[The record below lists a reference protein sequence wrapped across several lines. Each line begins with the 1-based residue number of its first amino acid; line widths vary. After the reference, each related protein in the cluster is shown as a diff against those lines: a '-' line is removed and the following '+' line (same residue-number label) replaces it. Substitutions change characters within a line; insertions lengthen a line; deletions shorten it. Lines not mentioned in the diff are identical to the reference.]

1 MHKVPRGGLPG
12 KADEE
17 QISEQGKESCLATQP
32 EWSSY
37 RDSKCQSAKWKNT
50 EIRKSCDFRAVAK
63 NLSLLQEIGRL
74 EGFEQGV
81 VSSGPSAAVGRQ
93 KQKQAE

>member
-1 MHKVPRGGLPG
+1 MHKVPRGDLPG

-17 QISEQGKESCLATQP
+17 QISEQGKDSCLATQP

-37 RDSKCQSAKWKNT
+37 RDSKCQSTKWKNT

-74 EGFEQGV
+74 EGFEQSV
-81 VSSGPSAAVGRQ
+81 VSSGLSAAVGRQ
-93 KQKQAE
+93 KQKKAE

>member
-1 MHKVPRGGLPG
+1 MHKVPRGSLPG
-12 KADEE
+12 KADDE
-17 QISEQGKESCLATQP
+17 QLSEQGKNSCLATQP

-37 RDSKCQSAKWKNT
+37 KDSKYQSAEWKNT
-50 EIRKSCDFRAVAK
+50 EIRKSCGFGAVAK

-81 VSSGPSAAVGRQ
+81 VSSGPSATVGRQ
-93 KQKQAE
+93 K